1 MPNVLPSLMACA
13 AQVDDG
19 GKVQRLRKVCPA
31 AECGPGVFMATHFNR
46 VYW

>member
-1 MPNVLPSLMACA
+1 MEITAAVLGV
-13 AQVDDG
+13 QVDDG